1 MVKLHGGFRNF
12 KESFT
17 RAERRRVMES
27 KKRNINPR
35 LVANQVEQDFCDALK
50 SGDLSWDDFPSIRG
64 IFESTVDGGR
74 EMYQSWMGGSK
85 ERPVGVGIHE
95 SGVNLSSFSNIINQ
109 ISFSR
114 VMDEF
119 NKPNLIG
126 DSLVEVIPSDN
137 EWEKLP
143 GMGGIGDQAK
153 AVNEGENYPIAS
165 LSEDFVIT
173 PETVKYGMIVPVTKE
188 AILFDKTGLV
198 LRRAG
203 QVAEYL
209 AINREKRILD
219 VALGIIDVYNRK
231 NRGVITTYGNDS
243 GTHDFDNLAASNG
256 LVDWTNVEA
265 ARLLFEDMT
274 DPNDGEPVMI
284 DAPKLIVPGALLDT
298 AARIVSATEVREV
311 SNTNTTTISANP
323 IAERPEVMS
332 NPYVKLRSGSATTW
346 FYGDP
351 QKAFGYLQNWA
362 AESVQAPTNS
372 HLEFTQ
378 DIAVMNKISE
388 RGVAF
393 VKDPRYM
400 MKCTA

>member
-265 ARLLFEDMT
+265 ARLL
-274 DPNDGEPVMI
+274 
-284 DAPKLIVPGALLDT
+284 
-298 AARIVSATEVREV
+298 
-311 SNTNTTTISANP
+311 
-323 IAERPEVMS
+323 
-332 NPYVKLRSGSATTW
+332 
-346 FYGDP
+346 
-351 QKAFGYLQNWA
+351 
-362 AESVQAPTNS
+362 
-372 HLEFTQ
+372 
-378 DIAVMNKISE
+378 
-388 RGVAF
+388 
-393 VKDPRYM
+393 
-400 MKCTA
+400 